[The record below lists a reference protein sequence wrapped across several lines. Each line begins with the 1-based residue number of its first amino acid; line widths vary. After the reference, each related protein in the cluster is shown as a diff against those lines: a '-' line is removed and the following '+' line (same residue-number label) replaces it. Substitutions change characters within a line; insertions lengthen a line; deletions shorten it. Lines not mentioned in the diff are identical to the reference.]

1 VFLQKVEWSDGSAHS
16 GRFQR
21 GSWMASLFLSYSR
34 EDIGR
39 VTPLAAALEE
49 NGHTV
54 WWDRHLSGGQE
65 FVDEIEQALESA
77 DVVIVCWTAIS
88 ARSVWVRD
96 EAGSGRD
103 RGCLVPVTLDG
114 SQPPLGFRQYH
125 TIDLSHWNERAQ
137 SPELAPLNVAI
148 AERASGTPQPKL
160 QPLHAAGLR
169 LPLRLRRWAA
179 VSLAALILLTGGA
192 FLYPRVTGGPGRVEP
207 KIAVGQFGLVSAD
220 LPSGLPN
227 MLGQEF
233 VAAFGAENAV
243 TVVAPGD
250 RKAKSAPFMIDGN
263 VSRVGPAVRFT
274 VNMKNQR
281 SGVVL
286 WSNAYEH
293 EAADAVA
300 ARQAA
305 VGASQVVRC
314 GLWGASSYKKRMSDE
329 ALSLYLKWCNE
340 HWSGSTSE
348 TAELD
353 AARRVTVAVPD
364 FSFGWSALALAAMPL
379 AAAQTADAKQLRDE
393 ANAAAHNSMELDSQ
407 NPEGYMALAGLLPL
421 SRYGERE
428 VLLKKALS
436 FRPTECGCERQAY
449 GDFLASVGRMEE
461 SVEQYERARDMRP
474 LAPFSNLRFAQ
485 ALYIVGRNDEADQIL
500 ASTLELWPDATSLR
514 LLKIKSALWTRRY
527 DEAIAQ
533 FSAPDLPLTSTQRRA
548 LADAFAALK
557 SQDPALRAKSIG
569 DLEGFAADP
578 RYNDKVVVGVLAA
591 LGARDAALKA
601 ATNLVRVRG
610 LFDAEVLFEPNMAA
624 ARTEPGYAELVRK
637 LGLVVYWRSASRP
650 PDICRDAGRP
660 HFCTF
665 T

>member
-1 VFLQKVEWSDGSAHS
+1 
-16 GRFQR
+16 
-21 GSWMASLFLSYSR
+21 MASLFLSYSR
-34 EDIGR
+34 DDISR

-65 FVDEIEQALESA
+65 YVDAIEQALESA
-77 DVVIVCWTAIS
+77 DIVIVCWTAKS
-88 ARSVWVRD
+88 VRSVWVRD

-103 RGCLVPVTLDG
+103 RGCLIPVMLDD

-125 TIDLSHWNERAQ
+125 TIDLSRWNEQPQ
-137 SPELAPLNVAI
+137 SLELASLNAAI
-148 AERASGTPQPKL
+148 AERASGGVPPKVP
-160 QPLHAAGLR
+160 PLRAPGLR
-169 LPLRLRRWAA
+169 PRFQLRRWAL
-179 VSLAALILLTGGA
+179 VSAAALILLAGGT
-192 FLYPRVTGGPGRVEP
+192 FLYPRLSDGRGNVEP
-207 KIAVGQFGLVSAD
+207 KIAVGQFGIVSTD
-220 LPSGLPN
+220 LPRGLTN
-227 MLGQEF
+227 MLGQEI

-243 TVVAPGD
+243 TVVAPGN
-250 RKAKSAPFMIDGN
+250 RQATSAPFVIDGSI
-263 VSRVGPAVRFT
+263 SRVGPVVRFT

-340 HWSGSTSE
+340 HWSGSTSA

-379 AAAQTADAKQLRDE
+379 AAAQSADAKQLRIE
-393 ANAAAHNSMELDSQ
+393 ADAAARKSMELDSQ

-421 SRYGERE
+421 DRYGERE
-428 VLLKKALS
+428 ALLKKALS
-436 FRPTECGCERQAY
+436 VRPTECGCERQAY

-461 SVEQYERARDMRP
+461 AVEQYERARDMRP

-485 ALYIVGRNDEADQIL
+485 ALYIVGRNDEADQVL

-514 LLKIKSALWTRRY
+514 LLKIKSALWTHRY

-533 FSAPDLPLTSTQRRA
+533 LSAPDLPLTSTQKRT
-548 LADAFAALK
+548 LVDAFAALK
-557 SQDPALRAKSIG
+557 SQNPALRAKSIG

-660 HFCTF
+660 HFCSF